1 MLKINK
7 IVVDNKTPF
16 EQQIKIGEEF
26 IKANI
31 PKRKKESLHA
41 IVSVDD
47 EYMYICNYKGKQSL
61 NLSLGTYSGLIPL
74 SKDSHSEIIKPEDIE
89 LFLTKGK
96 NLYLLKIVHK
106 DGKFSSIDML
116 SIMKEDET
124 LELVDATE
132 FEDRR
137 NNKILVTLG
146 VNYWKEVFTLDD
158 LENI

>member
-7 IVVDNKTPF
+7 TIVDDTTPLK
-16 EQQIKIGEEF
+16 EQVKIGEEF
-26 IKANI
+26 VKDNT
-31 PKRKKESLHA
+31 PKSKDESLHV

-47 EYMYICNYKGKQSL
+47 GYMYVYNYKGNKSL
-61 NLSLGTYSGLIPL
+61 NLSLGTNNGLISL
-74 SKDSHSEIIKPEDIE
+74 NRDNSEETINPEDIAS
-89 LFLTKGK
+89 FLTKGK

-146 VNYWKEVFTLDD
+146 VNYWKEVFTLEDF
-158 LENI
+158 